1 MNKKLK
7 RMAIVG
13 ATVLMTASSVGFS
26 NAMSV
31 KNINPIQSTGK
42 VYICVNGKKLNFNF
56 TGMSILDSLKWF
68 NHNKTNWGRCNKK
81 LYDYWKAHETIQA
94 ENIIEEFKKIY
105 NKLAL
110 ISNAD
115 IID

>member
-31 KNINPIQSTGK
+31 KNINPIQST
-42 VYICVNGKKLNFNF
+42 
-56 TGMSILDSLKWF
+56 
-68 NHNKTNWGRCNKK
+68 
-81 LYDYWKAHETIQA
+81 
-94 ENIIEEFKKIY
+94 
-105 NKLAL
+105 
-110 ISNAD
+110 
-115 IID
+115 